1 LGRLRR
7 LPRSWLGIA
16 VLVVLAAGAGVAVAE
31 LVHGGG
37 KSKPQTAAAPTGRG
51 QAVSRQRS
59 FLALVIPS
67 PAKHLPGT
75 DVPNRIARRA
85 RSLPLSTKV
94 AQMMV
99 VGFSGTAPG
108 AGASAVRGL
117 DAGGI
122 VLDSGNFQSPAQLA
136 GLVRS
141 IRLAARRAHDDP
153 PFLMAQ
159 QLGGE
164 FRAFPSLP
172 PPDAPADLG
181 SVSLATSETQDAAK
195 ALDRAGLN
203 GVIAPGLDVA
213 PPDAPAVGG
222 QAFSSDPDQVSA
234 YATATIRQWRRA
246 GFLSVPGH
254 FPGLG
259 SANQPTDQGP
269 AAVRSSMGQVAAV
282 DLAPFRAAIRTGAPA
297 VLLSLAGYEP
307 DDFVTPGALSRSI
320 VTGLLRGRLGFHGIA
335 MTDDLSSGAI
345 TALMPVPQAAV
356 QAVQAG
362 ADMVW
367 ISGPASLQRQAY
379 SAILAA
385 VRAKKIPESRI
396 DEAVIRILAVKG
408 GLGLASR
415 PLPRV
420 PKPVLPG
427 VAPGGLV
434 SPSG

>member
-1 LGRLRR
+1 M
-7 LPRSWLGIA
+7 
-16 VLVVLAAGAGVAVAE
+16 VLAAGAGVAVAA

-37 KSKPQTAAAPTGRG
+37 KSKPQTAAGPTSLGERT
-51 QAVSRQRS
+51 STQRS

-85 RSLPLSTKV
+85 RSLPLATKV
-94 AQMMV
+94 AQMIAI
-99 VGFSGTAPG
+99 GFSGTSPG

-122 VLDSGNFQSPAQLA
+122 VLDSGNFQNPAQLA

-141 IRLAARRAHDDP
+141 IRLAARRAHNDP
-153 PFLMAQ
+153 PFLMAP

-181 SVSLATSETQDAAK
+181 SVSLAASETRDAAR

-213 PPDAPAVGG
+213 PPDAPAVDG
-222 QAFSSDPDQVSA
+222 QAFSPSPDQVSA
-234 YATATIRQWRRA
+234 YATATVAQWRRA
-246 GFLSVPGH
+246 GFLSVAGH

-259 SANQPTDQGP
+259 SANQPTDDGP
-269 AAVRSSMGQVAAV
+269 AAVRSSMGQVSAM
-282 DLAPFRAAIRTGAPA
+282 DLPPFRAAIRSGVPA
-297 VLLSLAGYEP
+297 VLLSLAAYEP

-335 MTDDLSSGAI
+335 MTDDLTAGAI

-367 ISGPASLQRQAY
+367 ISGPASLQRQAH

-385 VRAKKIPESRI
+385 VRAKKIPQSRI

-408 GLGLASR
+408 ELGIGSR

-420 PKPVLPG
+420 PKPAVPG
-427 VAPGGLV
+427 VPAAP
-434 SPSG
+434 